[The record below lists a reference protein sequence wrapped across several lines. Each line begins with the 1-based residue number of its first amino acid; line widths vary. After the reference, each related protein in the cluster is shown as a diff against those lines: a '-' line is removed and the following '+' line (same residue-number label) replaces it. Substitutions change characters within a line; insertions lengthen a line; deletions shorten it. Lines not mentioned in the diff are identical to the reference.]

1 VTSRQSRSAYP
12 AAVDSEAVDAAAV
25 EAFATQYGARAT
37 ALPPLAIVIAAYNE
51 EGAIGPVVEALPPV
65 ICGLKVATIVVSDG
79 SADGTVKEAEAVGAL
94 VCDVPVNRGQGAALR
109 LGYRLAREGGAQY
122 IVTTD
127 ADGQYNPAEIADL
140 VLPIVEGQADFVSGS
155 RTQGSEETKDPV
167 RKLGVRVFALTIS
180 ALTGQRITDPSFG
193 LRAMRASVTGAVQ
206 LEQPQYQ
213 AAELLIGVLAHG
225 FRVIE
230 RPATIHKRKVG
241 HSKKGHNA
249 LYGLHFARVIA
260 GTWWRERRRRRA
272 AA

>member
-1 VTSRQSRSAYP
+1 
-12 AAVDSEAVDAAAV
+12 V
-25 EAFATQYGARAT
+25 EAFATHYGARAT

-65 ICGLKVATIVVSDG
+65 ICGLKVAAIVVSDG
-79 SADGTVKEAEAVGAL
+79 SADGTVKEAEAAGAL

-127 ADGQYNPAEIADL
+127 ADGQYNPAEISEL
-140 VLPIVEGQADFVSGS
+140 VMPILEGQADFVSGS

-180 ALTGQRITDPSFG
+180 ALTRQRITDPSFG

-225 FRVIE
+225 YRVIE

-241 HSKKGHNA
+241 QSKKGHNA

-260 GTWWRERRRRRA
+260 GTWWRERRRRA

>member
-1 VTSRQSRSAYP
+1 VTSRQSG
-12 AAVDSEAVDAAAV
+12 AAGSQVIDHPAVDAAAIA
-25 EAFATQYGARAT
+25 AFTSQYGARAA
-37 ALPPLAIVIAAYNE
+37 ALPPLVIVIAAYNE
-51 EGAIGPVVEALPPV
+51 EGAIGPVLEALPPV
-65 ICGLKVATIVVSDG
+65 VCGLDVAKIVVSDG
-79 SADGTVKEAEAVGAL
+79 SADATVKEAEAAGAL

-140 VLPIVEGQADFVSGS
+140 LAPILAGEADFVSGS
-155 RTQGSEETKDPV
+155 RTKGSEETKDPV

-180 ALTGQRITDPSFG
+180 MLTGQRITDPSFG
-193 LRAMRASVTGAVQ
+193 LRAMRAEVTGAVR

-225 FRVIE
+225 YQVTE

-241 HSKKGHNA
+241 NSKKGHNA
-249 LYGLHFARVIA
+249 LYGLYFARVIG
-260 GTWWRERRRRRA
+260 GTWWRERRRTRSGT
-272 AA
+272 